1 MCESKS
7 GIDFAKMSL
16 RIFAPLQPDRREL
29 ETEAKQK
36 KLHLRVEL
44 LDYIFNV
51 SGSSGVSSSAPF
63 FSNALLMHSPSR

>member
-1 MCESKS
+1 
-7 GIDFAKMSL
+7 MSL
-16 RIFAPLQPDRREL
+16 RIFAPLQPDQREL

-36 KLHLRVEL
+36 KLHPKVEL

-63 FSNALLMHSPSR
+63 FSNALLM

>member
-16 RIFAPLQPDRREL
+16 RIFAPLQPDKREL

-36 KLHLRVEL
+36 KLHPKVEL
-44 LDYIFNV
+44 LDYILFEV
-51 SGSSGVSSSAPF
+51 QSSCMSSFSPF
-63 FSNALLMHSPSR
+63 FNNALLMQRLST